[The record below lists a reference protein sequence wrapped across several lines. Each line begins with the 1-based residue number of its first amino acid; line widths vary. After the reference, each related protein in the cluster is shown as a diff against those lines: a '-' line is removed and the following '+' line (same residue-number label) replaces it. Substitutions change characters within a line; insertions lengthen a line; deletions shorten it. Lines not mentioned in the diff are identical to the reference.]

1 MVVDSDDGEG
11 RAMSG
16 EGQDDDR
23 RIPVLRAVQAC
34 EAFIEVFRPVGIG
47 RVNMTDHNADLAIA
61 GVEDLAVLLK
71 QTGAAL
77 RELCHD

>member
-1 MVVDSDDGEG
+1 MVVGSGDDGG
-11 RAMSG
+11 RAMRG
-16 EGQDDDR
+16 ESQEDDR

-34 EAFIEVFRPVGIG
+34 EAFIEVFRPLGSG
-47 RVNMTDHNADLAIA
+47 RVNITDHSADLAIA

-71 QTGAAL
+71 QTGMAL